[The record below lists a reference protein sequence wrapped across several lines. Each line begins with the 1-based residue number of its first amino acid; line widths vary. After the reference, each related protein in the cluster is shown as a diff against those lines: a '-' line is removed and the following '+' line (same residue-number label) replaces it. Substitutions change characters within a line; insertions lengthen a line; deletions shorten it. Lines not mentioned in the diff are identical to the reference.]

1 VYRKRHPDW
10 PRPYR
15 VWGYPVLPALF
26 IAAAAVLLV
35 YSYATNLRNSL
46 MGTAIILLGIPLYV
60 YIRRLYGSSEA

>member
-1 VYRKRHPDW
+1 L
-10 PRPYR
+10 
-15 VWGYPVLPALF
+15 LPALF

-46 MGTAIILLGIPLYV
+46 IGTAIILLGIPLYV